1 MYGGFHSS
9 QVSTVGGVN
18 YICWG
23 RTTCPDTEGTQLVY
37 SGVTAGSHHRQ
48 KGGGAEYLCLPGQ
61 PEFLRVTPG
70 HQSVRNKLYG
80 AGYQTNDNS
89 PAFGNM
95 FNHNAPC
102 AACSTSARGQ
112 KIMIPGKV
120 NCTSS
125 WTREYYGYL
134 MTERTHNVHLRSSYV
149 CVDVNAES
157 VPGSAGFNY
166 NGAILDFTEAVCSG
180 IHCPPYTA
188 GYELPCVVCTK

>member
-1 MYGGFHSS
+1 M
-9 QVSTVGGVN
+9 
-18 YICWG
+18 
-23 RTTCPDTEGTQLVY
+23 
-37 SGVTAGSHHRQ
+37 TAGSHYHQ

-61 PEFLRVTPG
+61 PEFLQVTAG

-80 AGYQTNDNS
+80 AGYHTNDNS

-134 MTERTHNVHLRSSYV
+134 MTERTHQDHLRSSYV
-149 CVDVNAES
+149 CVDVNAEA

-166 NGAILDFTEAVCSG
+166 SGALLDFVEAVCNG
-180 IHCPPYTA
+180 IKCPPYTA